1 MSLWETLAAAQTAGG
16 DDIILRKRD
25 SIYEIRFNGIELMS
39 NVNHHSEDQL
49 ALTSMRRCNF
59 QAKRILIGGL
69 GLGFTLRAVLD
80 HLAIDGTVTVC
91 EIIPEVVE
99 WNREVFGH
107 LAGHPLNDPRTQV
120 VTGCVLE
127 HMEAM
132 KNHYDLILL
141 DTDNGPEYVI
151 RPENADIYQARG
163 IGSVVDALKDN
174 GLAAFWSAS
183 AVPEF
188 EEALSDYPWTWER
201 DDICLVPGRAD
212 AMHHIYSCRLDK
224 RQELYRKAS

>member
-1 MSLWETLAAAQTAGG
+1 MSLWETWAVTQTACG
-16 DDIILRKRD
+16 DEIILRKREG
-25 SIYEIRFNGIELMS
+25 IFEIRFNGIELMS
-39 NVNHHSEDQL
+39 NINHHSEDQL
-49 ALTSMRRCNF
+49 ALRSMRRTGF
-59 QAKRILIGGL
+59 TPKRILIGGL
-69 GLGFTLRAVLD
+69 GLGFTLRSVLD

-91 EIIPEVVE
+91 EIIPEVVQ
-99 WNREVFGH
+99 WNKTVFGH
-107 LAGHPLNDPRTQV
+107 LAGHPLDDPRTEV
-120 VTGCVLE
+120 VVGCVLE
-127 HMEAM
+127 HMDKM
-132 KNHYDLILL
+132 KGHYDLILL

-163 IGSVVDALKDN
+163 IDTVVNALRDN

-188 EEALSDYPWTWER
+188 EEALSQYPWTWER

-224 RQELYRKAS
+224 RQEQYRKAS